1 MNIVKIKVEDLIP
14 YINNP
19 RNNENAV
26 DKVASSIAE
35 FGFKNPIIIDK
46 NNVVINGHT
55 RLLAAKK
62 LGLKEVPVIKADDLT
77 EAQVKAVRIT
87 DNKTSEYAEWNEE
100 LLKLELEQLEEMTF
114 DLDTVNIDYSDFDL
128 EIELEEVEFDNKD
141 KIEPLSLV
149 DKFIVPPF
157 SILDTKQGYWQDRK
171 RKWKALGIKSEVGRD
186 VNCNAKISNFKNRDG
201 TPMKSNAID
210 TGVSIFDPVLCELV
224 YKWFNIDNGVV
235 YDSFAGGSVRG
246 VVAEILGYKYNGID
260 LRQEQVNANYINANE
275 IGVNPNWIC
284 DDSLNVD
291 NHIKDNSVDLFFSC
305 PPYADLEVYSDN
317 EKDLSTMEYDKFI
330 ETYKEIIRKGCNKL
344 KDDRFAVFVVG
355 DIRDK
360 KGFYR
365 NFIDDTKKA
374 FLDCGLKTYNELIL
388 LEQSGTGAMRANK
401 TFGTYRKVI
410 KTHQNVLV
418 FYKGDPKKIKE
429 NYKEIT
435 IENLDKFAEEL
446 GE

>member
-1 MNIVKIKVEDLIP
+1 MKVEDLIP

-26 DKVASSIAE
+26 DKVASSISE

-46 NNVVINGHT
+46 NNIVINGHT
-55 RLLAAKK
+55 RLLASKK
-62 LGLKEVPVIKADDLT
+62 LGLKEVPVIRADDLT
-77 EAQVKAVRIT
+77 EAQVKAFRIA
-87 DNKTSEYAEWNEE
+87 DNKTSEYATWDEE
-100 LLKLELEQLEEMTF
+100 LLKIELEQLEEMNF
-114 DLDTVNIDYSDFDL
+114 NLDDLNIDYSDFGL
-128 EIELEEVEFDNKD
+128 EIELEDAENTKEEYVEPN
-141 KIEPLSLV
+141 SLV

-157 SILDTKQGYWQDRK
+157 SILDTRQGYWQDRK
-171 RKWKALGIKSEVGRD
+171 RKWRNIGLRSEEGREDNILGSSKESEGNWGSINGKKMTIAP
-186 VNCNAKISNFKNRDG
+186 NC
-201 TPMKSNAID
+201 
-210 TGVSIFDPVLCELV
+210 SIFDPVLCELI
-224 YKWFNIDNGVV
+224 YKWFNIDNGII

-246 VVAEILGYKYNGID
+246 VIAEILGYKYTGID
-260 LRQEQVNANYINANE
+260 LRQEQIDANYINANE

-291 NHIKDNSVDLFFSC
+291 NYIENNSVDLFFSC

-330 ETYKEIIRKGCNKL
+330 EVYREIIKKGCNKL
-344 KDDRFAVFVVG
+344 KNDRFAVFVVG

-429 NYKEIT
+429 NYKEII
-435 IENLDKFAEEL
+435 IEDLDRFIEA
-446 GE
+446 